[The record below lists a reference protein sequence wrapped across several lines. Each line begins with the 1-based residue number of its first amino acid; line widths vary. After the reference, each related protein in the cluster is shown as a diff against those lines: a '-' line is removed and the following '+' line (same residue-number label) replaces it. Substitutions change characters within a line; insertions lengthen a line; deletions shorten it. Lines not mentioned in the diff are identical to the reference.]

1 MSFITDE
8 NLRNDTVS
16 HCTYAPCSETLDF
29 QRAPK
34 EPTGHILFSRCLC
47 RPHTKQEELYR
58 NLRRKD
64 HLEANSVHTT
74 EVPQEINFTIFSYSS
89 SKHALLLPSKDLHY
103 MHVMEEDKLAERSL
117 QSPWS
122 VSRKFLCYE
131 KSILVNPSKGTHIK
145 SSRFCKS
152 QKCFMCPLG
161 MSWFRGLQF
170 WLVTCQCQTVGVRL
184 AGGGCY
190 IPIHHHSYAFFGMM

>member
-1 MSFITDE
+1 ME
-8 NLRNDTVS
+8 WR
-16 HCTYAPCSETLDF
+16 ETLDF
-29 QRAPK
+29 KRAPK

-74 EVPQEINFTIFSYSS
+74 EVPQEINFTIFSYPS

-103 MHVMEEDKLAERSL
+103 MHVMEEDKLTERSL
-117 QSPWS
+117 QITLVCVQKILLLWEINSYKSFKRDTHKVQS
-122 VSRKFLCYE
+122 VLQ
-131 KSILVNPSKGTHIK
+131 KSKMFYV
-145 SSRFCKS
+145 
-152 QKCFMCPLG
+152 PLG
-161 MSWFRGLQF
+161 NELVFGGCSFG
-170 WLVTCQCQTVGVRL
+170 WLIMETCQCQTVGVWL

>member
-16 HCTYAPCSETLDF
+16 HCSYAPCSETLDF

-117 QSPWS
+117 QITLVCVQKILMPWEINCYKSFKRDTHKVQS
-122 VSRKFLCYE
+122 VLQ
-131 KSILVNPSKGTHIK
+131 KSKM
-145 SSRFCKS
+145 FCV
-152 QKCFMCPLG
+152 PLG
-161 MSWFRGLQF
+161 NELVSGVAVLVG
-170 WLVTCQCQTVGVRL
+170 WLWKLVSVKL
-184 AGGGCY
+184 
-190 IPIHHHSYAFFGMM
+190 

>member
-1 MSFITDE
+1 MH
-8 NLRNDTVS
+8 L
-16 HCTYAPCSETLDF
+16 LDF
-29 QRAPK
+29 KRAPK

-122 VSRKFLCYE
+122 VSRKFLSYE
-131 KSILVNPSKGTHIK
+131 KSIVINPSKGTHIK

-152 QKCFMCPLG
+152 QKSFMCPLG
-161 MSWFRGLQF
+161 MSWFS
-170 WLVTCQCQTVGVRL
+170 GVAVL
-184 AGGGCY
+184 AG
-190 IPIHHHSYAFFGMM
+190 

>member
-1 MSFITDE
+1 MFTSPFEFCCNLSMIVKVLDVQQVRSFCNVIYHRWKSKKRHGVPLYLCILLKRHWFLKE
-8 NLRNDTVS
+8 
-16 HCTYAPCSETLDF
+16 P
-29 QRAPK
+29 PK

-103 MHVMEEDKLAERSL
+103 MHVMEEDH
-117 QSPWS
+117 
-122 VSRKFLCYE
+122 RKISTITLVCVQ
-131 KSILVNPSKGTHIK
+131 KILLLHMRN
-145 SSRFCKS
+145 
-152 QKCFMCPLG
+152 QL
-161 MSWFRGLQF
+161 L
-170 WLVTCQCQTVGVRL
+170 
-184 AGGGCY
+184 
-190 IPIHHHSYAFFGMM
+190 